1 MELKLTSGDV
11 TIRDYSGNGLIS
23 LTSGETNITQRAVA
37 NLEVNADSGDVKIK
51 QAPDFKG
58 VYNVRSDS
66 GNINTPESVPGSV
79 NVIKVETTS
88 GDIYISK

>member
-1 MELKLTSGDV
+1 M
-11 TIRDYSGNGLIS
+11 
-23 LTSGETNITQRAVA
+23 
-37 NLEVNADSGDVKIK
+37 NADSGDVKIK

-66 GNINTPESVPGSV
+66 GSINTPESVPGSV